1 MEKSKSDEDICD
13 TENIALQEVVYQPTL
28 ITNGPLK
35 SAILSKSRPGYLYL
49 SVFIGKYNNALI
61 FLLNWTGFWLDVTCN
76 GEVAR
81 FWTKSFSMH
90 IACAHAIK
98 TSEISLIAG
107 IISLGSA
114 LGPFVSGTLAKKV
127 GRKFTLLGLSLPFI
141 LSFVSLAYTSSVYV
155 YYFARFVKGFCI
167 GGSMAV
173 IPMYIAE
180 IAEDHN
186 RGTLGCVIGVALSLG
201 VLYAFLVGPILSI
214 KIFSLSCTIAPI
226 LFFVLGYFIV
236 PESPV
241 YLASKGDKEGVK
253 KTLMKLRSRGEDEV
267 YAEVSGIMRS
277 WDQDDDNSKGG
288 YKSLFTNRGDSKA
301 LKITTGLLIL
311 QQMSGMPVVQS
322 FLETIFKSA
331 GGSIPSDK
339 APIIIAIIQL
349 LISILTTNLAERLG
363 RKTLMLISTAG
374 TSISL
379 IIIGIFFYFQN
390 KGYNFSTVSLLPI
403 ISLVSYTI
411 SYSLGLS
418 GIPWVIIGETFS
430 SKVKFQASTFLTC
443 FCFIASFVITFFFPN
458 FSEFVGMAAT
468 FWVFGAFCAVGIIF
482 VACYMPET
490 KGKSLSEIQ
499 TMLRK

>member
-1 MEKSKSDEDICD
+1 MEKIKSSDEDICVRK
-13 TENIALQEVVYQPTL
+13 NIALQEVVYQPTL

-35 SAILSKSRPGYLYL
+35 CAELSKSRTGYLYL
-49 SVFIGKYNNALI
+49 SAFIVN
-61 FLLNWTGFWLDVTCN
+61 FF
-76 GEVAR
+76 
-81 FWTKSFSMH
+81 SFSAGVGFGWTSPVMSKLVDPGQNPLPN
-90 IACAHAIK
+90 AIK
-98 TSEISLIAG
+98 TLEISLIAG
-107 IISLGSA
+107 IMSLGCA
-114 LGPFVSGTLAKKV
+114 FGPFVSGTLANKV
-127 GRKFTLLGLSLPFI
+127 GRKFTLLGLSLPLI
-141 LSFVSLAYTSSVYV
+141 LSFVALAYTSKVYV
-155 YYFARFVKGFCI
+155 YYVARFVKGLSI
-167 GGSMAV
+167 GGSIAV
-173 IPMYIAE
+173 MPMYIAE

-186 RGTLGCVIGVALSLG
+186 RGMLGCFLGVGLSLG

-214 KIFSLSCTIAPI
+214 KLFSLSCTIAPI
-226 LFFVLGYFIV
+226 LFFVLGYFIM

-267 YAEVSGIMRS
+267 YVQVSGIMKS
-277 WDQDDDNSKGG
+277 FQNDYKGKGG
-288 YKSLFTNRGDSKA
+288 YKSLFTNKGDLKA
-301 LKITTGLLIL
+301 LKITSGLLIL
-311 QQMSGMPVVQS
+311 QQMSGITAVQS
-322 FLETIFKSA
+322 FLETLFKSA

-349 LISILTTNLAERLG
+349 LISILTTNLAKHFG

-379 IIIGIFFYFQN
+379 ISIGIFFYFQN
-390 KGYNFSTVSLLPI
+390 NGYNISSISLLPI

-411 SYSLGLS
+411 SFSLGLS

-430 SKVKFQASTFLTC
+430 SNVKFQASTFLTC

-458 FSEFVGMAAT
+458 FSEFLGMAAT

-482 VACYMPET
+482 VACYVPET